1 MEPMTWAKRWVRGA
15 CALGVL
21 GSLVASAAPRATP
34 PAFSAE
40 TVRARAREL
49 AQKPYRAPAPLPQG
63 AFAGLT
69 YDQYRDIRYR
79 PERALWRE
87 AGLPF
92 QAQFFH
98 PGLFYPAPL
107 PMHEVEGGRVTA
119 VRFSPQLFTYG
130 PLVKEPP
137 PSSVEGFAGV
147 RLSGPINRPDYYDE
161 IVVFL
166 GASYFRALG
175 RGNVYGLSA
184 RGLAIDT
191 ALPEGEE
198 FPLFREFWLEKPR
211 PGADRAVVH
220 ALMDSPSV
228 TGAYRFVII
237 PGERTV
243 MEVEA
248 VLHARKPVKR
258 LGVAPL
264 TSMYLFGENDRGSA
278 EDFRPEVHDSD
289 GLLLWMKDG
298 EHLWRPL
305 QNPSQL
311 SVSSFQVKGLRAFGL
326 LQRDQ
331 AFPSYEDLEARYDKR
346 PSVWVEPVGEW
357 GPGTVQLVEIPTHE
371 EVNDNIVAYWVPEKP
386 FGPGAPLSLSW
397 KLHWGSE
404 APERSQVALSTATRI
419 AAGSTPGARRFVL
432 EFSRGGP
439 EGGEGPV
446 EAVVTASSGQILRPI
461 AQHNAATGGW
471 RATFE
476 LVPAAGTP
484 APIEL
489 RCFLRRGTETLT
501 ETWSYPWTP

>member
-1 MEPMTWAKRWVRGA
+1 MTWARRWTRAA
-15 CALGVL
+15 CALGIL
-21 GSLVASAAPRATP
+21 GSLVASAAPRAP
-34 PAFSAE
+34 QAPFSVE
-40 TVRARAREL
+40 TVRERARQL
-49 AQKPYRAPAPLPQG
+49 ALRPYQAPAPLPQG
-63 AFAGLT
+63 AFAGLS

-79 PERALWRE
+79 PERAWWHD

-107 PMHEVEGGRVTA
+107 PMHEVDGGRVTPI
-119 VRFSPQLFTYG
+119 RFSPELFTYG

-137 PSSVEGFAGV
+137 PASVEGFAGL
-147 RLSGPINRPDYYDE
+147 RLSGPINRPDYFDE

-191 ALPEGEE
+191 AMPQGEE
-198 FPLFREFWLEKPR
+198 FPLFREFWLEKPA

-220 ALMDSPSV
+220 ALLDSPSV

-237 PGERTV
+237 PGARTV
-243 MEVEA
+243 VEVEA
-248 VLHARKPVKR
+248 VLHARKAVKR

-298 EHLWRPL
+298 EQLWRPL
-305 QNPSQL
+305 QNPAQL

-331 AFPSYEDLEARYDKR
+331 AFSSYEDLEARYDQR

-357 GPGTVQLVEIPTHE
+357 GQGTVQLVEIPTLE

-386 FGPGAPLSLSW
+386 FGPGTALRLSW
-397 KLHWGSE
+397 RLHWGSE
-404 APERSQVALSTATRI
+404 PPERSPVALSTATRI
-419 AAGSTPGARRFVL
+419 AAGGTPGARRFIL

-446 EAVVTASSGQILRPI
+446 EAVVTASSGQVLRPT
-461 AQHNAATGGW
+461 AQRNAATGGW

-476 LVPAAGTP
+476 LVPGAGT
-484 APIEL
+484 APTEL
-489 RCFLRRGTETLT
+489 RCFLRRGSETLT

>member
-1 MEPMTWAKRWVRGA
+1 MESRTWAQQWARAV
-15 CALGVL
+15 CALGVV
-21 GSLVASAAPRATP
+21 GALVADAAPRAAP
-34 PAFSAE
+34 GAFSTE
-40 TVRARAREL
+40 TVREKARQL
-49 AQKPYRAPAPLPQG
+49 AQRPYQAPATLPEG
-63 AFAGLT
+63 VFSGLT

-79 PERALWRE
+79 PDRALWRE
-87 AGLPF
+87 GGLPF

-107 PMHEVEGGRVTA
+107 PMHEVQGGRATP
-119 VRFSPQLFTYG
+119 VRFSPELFTYG
-130 PLVKEPP
+130 PLVKQPKSAP
-137 PSSVEGFAGV
+137 VGGFAGL
-147 RLSGPINRPDYYDE
+147 RLSGPLNRPDYFDE
-161 IVVFL
+161 IAVFL

-175 RGNVYGLSA
+175 KGSVYGLSA

-198 FPLFREFWLEKPR
+198 FPLFREFWLEKPA

-248 VLHARKPVKR
+248 VLHARKAVKR

-264 TSMYLFGENDRGSA
+264 TSMYFFGENDRGGT

-289 GLLLWMKDG
+289 GLVLRMKDG
-298 EHLWRPL
+298 ERLWRPL
-305 QNPSQL
+305 QNPPRL
-311 SVSSFQVKGLRAFGL
+311 SVSSFQTKGLSGFGLAQRDRAFS
-326 LQRDQ
+326 
-331 AFPSYEDLEARYDKR
+331 SYEDLEARYDLR
-346 PSVWVEPVGEW
+346 PSAWVEPVGEW
-357 GPGTVQLVEIPTHE
+357 GAGAVQLVEIPTTE
-371 EVNDNIVAYWVPEKP
+371 ETSDNIVAYWVPEKP
-386 FGPGAPLSLSW
+386 FGPGEPLRLSW
-397 KLHWGSE
+397 RLSWGHE
-404 APERSQVALSTATRI
+404 PTGALPVALSTATRI
-419 AAGSTPGARRFVL
+419 AAGSTPTARRFIL

-439 EGGEGPV
+439 EKGEGAE
-446 EAVVTASSGQILRPI
+446 EAVVTASSGQVLRPTV
-461 AQHNAATGGW
+461 QRNPATGGW

-476 LVPAAGTP
+476 LVPAEGA

-489 RCFLRRGTETLT
+489 RCFLRRGSETLT